1 MDEATQTEFDFAAQ
15 LAVLRLQFAAQ
26 LAGTLDELNR
36 LMAGRG
42 PDVPRELLTQTHFR
56 LHKLAGAGG
65 TFGFPELSAQAR
77 TLEEMSKGWLDA
89 AQPVPPDQWRTWL
102 AGLRALRLSIAVQ
115 DDSAAVKPPPVPAT
129 SRSVARGVVRVVMVH
144 SDQAFSLMM
153 CRGLGQFGYTVAP
166 YLDWQSAQEGLLS
179 DPPDIV
185 LLDSAMVEGENEA
198 TRQAVARLLNPLGRR
213 VALIFLANQADFA
226 TQLLAAKSGAE
237 VFFTRS
243 VDVPTVAARIES
255 LLRARAQPPYRVLIV
270 EDDEVLAEHYRLT
283 LRAAGMLAK
292 RVSHPN
298 AVLTALQTLRP
309 DVLLMD
315 LYMPECMGEEL
326 ARMIR
331 YDNAWQSLPIVLMSA
346 ESDLAR
352 QVKALGSGADDFLV
366 KPISDAQLVV
376 GIRVRA
382 ERARQM
388 AELMNQDSLTGL
400 LKHASIKERLVQ
412 EIDRARRSGK
422 PVSIAMVDIDLF
434 KRVNDNWGHPI
445 GDQVIKTLG
454 NLLRQRLRRQDS
466 VGRYGGEE
474 FLAVLPEC
482 SEADAIRLLDDIRRR
497 FADIEFRSGENKFNV
512 TLSAGVAVSVQARD
526 AHEVLVDADQA
537 LYQAKNRGRNQV
549 CKWPTADELSQ
560 PSTGF

>member
-1 MDEATQTEFDFAAQ
+1 MDETTQTELDFAAQ

-42 PDVPRELLTQTHFR
+42 PDVPRELLAQIHFR

-77 TLEEMSKGWLDA
+77 TLEAVSKGWLDA
-89 AQPVPPDQWRTWL
+89 AEPAPLDQWRTWL

-115 DDSAAVKPPPVPAT
+115 DKLVTVKPLPVLVA
-129 SRSVARGVVRVVMVH
+129 SKSAARGVVRVVMVH

-153 CRGLGQFGYTVAP
+153 CKGLGQFGYTVVP
-166 YLDWQSAQEGLLS
+166 YPDWRSAQDALLN

-185 LLDSAMVEGENEA
+185 LLESAMVEGENELA
-198 TRQAVARLLNPLGRR
+198 RQAVTRLVNHAARR
-213 VALIFLANQADFA
+213 VAVIFLADHDDFA
-226 TQLLAAKSGAE
+226 TQLLAAKTGAE
-237 VFFTRS
+237 VFFMRP
-243 VDVPTVAARIES
+243 VDVPTVATRIES
-255 LLRARAQPPYRVLIV
+255 LLRAREQPPYRILIV
-270 EDDEVLAEHYRLT
+270 EDDEELAEHYRLT
-283 LRAAGMLAK
+283 LRAAGMLAD

-298 AVLTALQTLRP
+298 DVMPAIQKLRP

-315 LYMPECMGEEL
+315 LYMPDCMGEEL
-326 ARMIR
+326 ARIIR
-331 YDNAWQSLPIVLMSA
+331 YDTAWQSLPIVLMSA

-352 QVKALGSGADDFLV
+352 QVQALGSGADDFLV
-366 KPISDAQLVV
+366 KPISDMQLVI
-376 GIRVRA
+376 GTRVRA
-382 ERARQM
+382 ERARKM

-412 EIDRARRSGK
+412 EVDRARRSGK
-422 PVSIAMVDIDLF
+422 PVSIAMVDIDFF
-434 KRVNDNWGHPI
+434 KRVNDNWGHPM
-445 GDQVIKTLG
+445 GDQVIKALG

-482 SEADAIRLLDDIRRR
+482 SEVDALRLLDDIRRR
-497 FADIEFRSGENKFNV
+497 FADIEFRSGENSFKV
-512 TLSAGVAVSVQARD
+512 TLSAGVAVNFQGRD
-526 AHEVLVDADQA
+526 AHEVLVTADQA
-537 LYQAKNRGRNQV
+537 LYQAKNSGRNQV
-549 CKWPTADELSQ
+549 CK
-560 PSTGF
+560 

>member
-213 VALIFLANQADFA
+213 VALIFLAYQADFA

-255 LLRARAQPPYRVLIV
+255 LLRAREQPPYRVLIV

>member
-1 MDEATQTEFDFAAQ
+1 MDEATQTELDFATQ

-26 LAGTLDELNR
+26 LTGTLDELNR

-42 PDVPRELLTQTHFR
+42 PDVPRELLTQIHFR

-77 TLEEMSKGWLDA
+77 MLEEMSKRWLDA
-89 AQPVPPDQWRTWL
+89 DQPAPPDQWRTWL

-115 DDSAAVKPPPVPAT
+115 DQVATVKPLPVLAAPKFA
-129 SRSVARGVVRVVMVH
+129 ARGEVRVAMVH
-144 SDQAFSLMM
+144 SDQAFSLVM
-153 CRGLGQFGYTVAP
+153 CRGLRQFGYTVTP
-166 YLDWQSAQEGLLS
+166 YLDWRSAQDGLLS

-185 LLDSAMVEGENEA
+185 LLESALVEGENES
-198 TRQAVARLLNPLGRR
+198 TRQAVTRLVNSTWRR
-213 VALIFLANQADFA
+213 VALIFLANRADFD
-226 TQLLAAKSGAE
+226 TQLLAAKVGAE
-237 VFFTRS
+237 VFFTQP

-255 LLRARAQPPYRVLIV
+255 LLREREQPPYRVLIV
-270 EDDEVLAEHYRLT
+270 EDDEELAEHYRLT
-283 LRAAGMLAK
+283 LRAAGMLAD

-298 AVLTALQTLRP
+298 DVLPALQKLRP
-309 DVLLMD
+309 DILLMD
-315 LYMPECMGEEL
+315 LYMPECLGEEL

-331 YDNAWQSLPIVLMSA
+331 YDTGWQSLPIVLMSA

-352 QVKALGSGADDFLV
+352 QVRALGSGVDDFLV
-366 KPISDAQLVV
+366 KPISDMQLVV

-382 ERARQM
+382 ERARKM

-400 LKHASIKERLVQ
+400 LKHASIKDRLAQ
-412 EIDRARRSGK
+412 EVDRARRSGK
-422 PVSIAMVDIDLF
+422 PVSIAMVDIDFF
-434 KRVNDNWGHPI
+434 KRVNDNWGHPM

-482 SEADAIRLLDDIRRR
+482 TEADATRLLDDIRER
-497 FADIEFRSGENKFNV
+497 FADIAFRSGEHTFNV
-512 TLSAGVAVSVQARD
+512 TLSAGIAVSAQGRD
-526 AHEVLVDADQA
+526 AHEILVAADQA
-537 LYQAKNRGRNQV
+537 LYAAKEGGRNQV
-549 CKWPTADELSQ
+549 CKLSVDSATASDNAAV
-560 PSTGF
+560 

>member
-1 MDEATQTEFDFAAQ
+1 
-15 LAVLRLQFAAQ
+15 
-26 LAGTLDELNR
+26 
-36 LMAGRG
+36 
-42 PDVPRELLTQTHFR
+42 
-56 LHKLAGAGG
+56 
-65 TFGFPELSAQAR
+65 
-77 TLEEMSKGWLDA
+77 
-89 AQPVPPDQWRTWL
+89 
-102 AGLRALRLSIAVQ
+102 
-115 DDSAAVKPPPVPAT
+115 
-129 SRSVARGVVRVVMVH
+129 
-144 SDQAFSLMM
+144 
-153 CRGLGQFGYTVAP
+153 
-166 YLDWQSAQEGLLS
+166 
-179 DPPDIV
+179 
-185 LLDSAMVEGENEA
+185 
-198 TRQAVARLLNPLGRR
+198 
-213 VALIFLANQADFA
+213 
-226 TQLLAAKSGAE
+226 
-237 VFFTRS
+237 
-243 VDVPTVAARIES
+243 
-255 LLRARAQPPYRVLIV
+255 
-270 EDDEVLAEHYRLT
+270 
-283 LRAAGMLAK
+283 
-292 RVSHPN
+292 
-298 AVLTALQTLRP
+298 
-309 DVLLMD
+309 
-315 LYMPECMGEEL
+315 
-326 ARMIR
+326 MIR